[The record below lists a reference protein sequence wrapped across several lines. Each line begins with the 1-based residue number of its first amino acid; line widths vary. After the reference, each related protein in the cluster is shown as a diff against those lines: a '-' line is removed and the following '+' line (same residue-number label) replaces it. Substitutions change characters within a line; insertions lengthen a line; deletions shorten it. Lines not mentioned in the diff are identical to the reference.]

1 MEESSFFFDALLKA
15 QKEFMNN
22 WLSAGA
28 NMQKVFSPGAS
39 GQNANPHDVLGMYNT
54 WLKTVG
60 GSFDEMMKMYP
71 AGVGKDTVS
80 KLFRGFDSYMKFYDF
95 WLPVIKAIQENTF
108 DPENYKDLLDSSKYK
123 ELLDKMLGFS
133 GPDSAKEFFGN
144 ASGMIET
151 WGAAA
156 QNFVHP
162 WMDSLQKNFNIV
174 LDASSAA
181 DPNASMNLF
190 HNLYGAFEK
199 TFGKVFKTPQVGK
212 DREKMELL
220 LRTMD
225 LYSVYIAKNA
235 EFQHKMYVAG
245 EAAMRKVVESLAQKI
260 KAGEEIKGYN
270 DFYKIWADINEAEY
284 FELFNT
290 EEFSVVQGSLLE
302 SALEFRKQYHKLIE
316 MNLSD
321 LPIPVRSEM
330 DDVYKTIYDLKK
342 RLRALEKNANIKTVI
357 VKEGE

>member
-1 MEESSFFFDALLKA
+1 MQESSFFFDALLKA

-22 WLSAGA
+22 WTQAA
-28 NMQKVFSPGAS
+28 TNMQKPFFQGA
-39 GQNANPHDVLGMYNT
+39 GQSTNAPHDMLNMYNS

-71 AGVGKDTVS
+71 SGLGKDTVS
-80 KLFRGFDSYMKFYDF
+80 KLFRGFDAYMKFYDF
-95 WLPVIKAIQENTF
+95 WQPVIKAIQENTF
-108 DPENYKDLLDSSKYK
+108 NPDTYKDLLDSSKYK
-123 ELLDKMLGFS
+123 ELLDRVLGFG
-133 GPDSAKEFFGN
+133 GPESATEFFGQ
-144 ASGMIET
+144 ASGLIET

-162 WMDSLQKNFNIV
+162 WMDSMQKNFNIV

-190 HNLYGAFEK
+190 HNFYSAFEK

-212 DREKMELL
+212 DREKLELL
-220 LRTMD
+220 MRTMD

-245 EAAMRKVVESLAQKI
+245 EGAMRKVIESLAQKI

-290 EEFSVVQGSLLE
+290 EEFSTVQGSLLE

-316 MNLSD
+316 LNLAD

-342 RLRALEKNANIKTVI
+342 RLRALERNANVKT